1 MPKPIRFFATN
12 RDRENL
18 GRSVD
23 RDQRIK
29 LQKGG
34 YHWIDM
40 KRYMAHYLA
49 TTDPTTIA
57 PEAIVPSSQETIFN
71 HFLSQS
77 SVKRIIIGIHGFNVP
92 FHGALTSFSVLAD
105 TLSQALEKRG
115 STLITDPVVS
125 EEYKDGVI
133 SLTYDSDLIDPTKDI
148 TAFVGFSW
156 PSKGHVFDY
165 QSDRSEAIQS
175 APALANLIY
184 RIRLNNPTVKIHIIA
199 HSMGNYLACNMLG
212 KLVNKEFSPILEP
225 PLSAAIAAINI
236 KIDKQL
242 DRNNDDSQSFFVDRY
257 LMLAP
262 DVERREVTQC
272 DVGGIPNGKS
282 DYIGPFYAGIKN
294 LAAQTH
300 LFYSRYDNVLKASV
314 VEKEIVNESLQKISE
329 LFSKPDPQKR
339 WEDSLGLNPLPAL
352 APDNMYS
359 HNATVLTNRTIDHG
373 DYFDASAIAD
383 KIAELIM
390 QVD

>member
-1 MPKPIRFFATN
+1 MLKPIRFFATN

-18 GRSVD
+18 GRSID
-23 RDQRIK
+23 RDQRIH

-40 KRYMAHYLA
+40 KKYMAHYLA
-49 TTDPTTIA
+49 TTDPSTIT
-57 PEAIVPSSQETIFN
+57 PNAIVPDSQETIFQ
-71 HFLSQS
+71 HFLGQS

-92 FHGALTSFSVLAD
+92 FYGALTSFSVLAD
-105 TLSQALEKRG
+105 TLSQSLENRG
-115 STLITDPVVS
+115 STLITEPVVS
-125 EEYKDGVI
+125 EEYKDGGI
-133 SLTYDSDLIDPTKDI
+133 SLTYDPRLSDSNQDI

-156 PSKGHVFDY
+156 PSKGNVFDY
-165 QSDRSEAIQS
+165 QSDRTDALRS
-175 APALANLIY
+175 APALANLICY
-184 RIRLNNPTVKIHIIA
+184 MRTQNPSAKIYIIA
-199 HSMGNYLACNMLG
+199 HSMGNYLTCNMLG
-212 KLVNKEFSPILEP
+212 GLVNQDFSPMPELRNEE
-225 PLSAAIAAINI
+225 
-236 KIDKQL
+236 IDKQL
-242 DRNNDDSQSFFVDRY
+242 KRIDKGGSNSFFVDRY

-272 DVGGIPNGKS
+272 DVDGIPNGKS

-294 LAAQTH
+294 LVAQTH

-314 VEKEIVNESLQKISE
+314 AEKEIVNESLQKISE

-359 HNATVLTNRTIDHG
+359 HNATVLTNRAIDHG